1 MRSEGSNWKQKAKHE
16 LKEMLVLSGY
26 LAFFFCALTTYKMFL
41 LSQYEI
47 DEWSY
52 GFALINAL
60 VITKVI
66 MVGQYAKIG
75 RRHED
80 KSIFISAIW
89 KSFIYGLLVFAF
101 HIVEEVIKRM
111 IHGADVEKASR
122 EIRFEE
128 LGARAVVVFCT
139 FFPLFVFLEL
149 RRVMG
154 EDAFG
159 SLLFGKKDKGSGSVQ
174 QQPNVLES

>member
-1 MRSEGSNWKQKAKHE
+1 MSSEGSNWKQTAKHE
-16 LKEMLVLSGY
+16 LKEMLMLSSY
-26 LAFFFCALTTYKMFL
+26 LAFFFCAITTYNMFL
-41 LSQYEI
+41 LSRYEI

-66 MVGQYAKIG
+66 MIGQYAKLG
-75 RRHED
+75 RRHEN

-89 KSFIYGLLVFAF
+89 KSFLYGLLVFAF

-111 IHGADVEKASR
+111 IHGADVEKASGG
-122 EIRFEE
+122 IRFEE
-128 LGARAVVVFCT
+128 FGARAVVVFCT
-139 FFPLFVFLEL
+139 FVPLFVFLEL

-159 SLLFGKKDKGSGSVQ
+159 SLLFGKKDEGSVGVQ
-174 QQPNVLES
+174 